1 MVIHYL
7 FLLRFDFAKR
17 SRSKLKNCVESF
29 NIINHNSKPSCYKG
43 DSEISW
49 KLGATY
55 FRLKSLFKM
64 REKSERACSMK
75 AEPKVDRMEETTYLE
90 DLR

>member
-1 MVIHYL
+1 M
-7 FLLRFDFAKR
+7 RFDFAKR

-43 DSEISW
+43 DSEIFW
-49 KLGATY
+49 EIGATY
-55 FRLKSLFKM
+55 FRLNSLFKM
-64 REKSERACSMK
+64 REKSERACSLK
-75 AEPKVDRMEETTYLE
+75 TEPKVDRMEETSYLE